1 MNELK
6 IGDLLF
12 LNPHVLP
19 GIYVDPKKYIIGWV
33 IGASPHGVIYRVQ
46 WCDMPEPTY
55 EGPGGALKCRE
66 RFLEFQKTLGVL
78 L

>member
-12 LNPHVLP
+12 LNPHV
-19 GIYVDPKKYIIGWV
+19 DPKEYIIGWV
-33 IGASPHGVIYRVQ
+33 IDAGPHGVIYRVQ

-55 EGPGGALKCRE
+55 EGPHGALKCRE
-66 RFLEFQKTLGVL
+66 RFLEFQKTLGVTP
-78 L
+78 